1 MEVGHRKNNELC
13 GGCRSQEERGIVWR
27 SQEERQDEN
36 DVEVVGHRENGRMRM
51 VWRL

>member
-1 MEVGHRKNNELC
+1 MEVVGHRKN
-13 GGCRSQEERGIVWR
+13 GRMRMRTAG
-27 SQEERQDEN
+27 EN